1 MLNKLEVSKILDDL
15 KIVAR
20 LEKIVR
26 DEEDINKRKYAS
38 LIVEDM
44 LNHLY
49 EDIKDVTEP

>member
-1 MLNKLEVSKILDDL
+1 MLNKNELCKILDDL
-15 KIVAR
+15 KILAR
-20 LEKIVR
+20 LQRVVR

-49 EDIKDVTEP
+49 EDLKDVTEK